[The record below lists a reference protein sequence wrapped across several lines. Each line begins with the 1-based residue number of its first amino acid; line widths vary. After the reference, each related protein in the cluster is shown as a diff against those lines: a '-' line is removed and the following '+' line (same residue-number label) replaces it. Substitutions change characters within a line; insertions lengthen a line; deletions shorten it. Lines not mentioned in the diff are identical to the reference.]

1 MAKIPTDKVI
11 KGKSLSEDLMNATL
25 DGLGIKEED
34 VKDKDAMKRQHK
46 NMAKAI
52 AIFIQ
57 NQDLKINKLKAV
69 TELEEV
75 GVEKDL
81 PVDVAP
87 NTLLGPYGPL
97 LSGIKKI
104 PGASGVI
111 SAIEGKLKK
120 VVQAVSSAGA
130 SLPFKLSKSKGL
142 KAQGYTYCGQ
152 HNVQGK
158 TKETGVESSSVGLN
172 DVKNL

>member
-1 MAKIPTDKVI
+1 MAKLSTDKII

-46 NMAKAI
+46 NMARAI

-69 TELEEV
+69 SEMEEV
-75 GVEKDL
+75 GMSQDL

-87 NTLLGPYGPL
+87 NTLMGPYGPL

-104 PGASGVI
+104 PGASSVI
-111 SAIEGKLKK
+111 SAIEGKIKK
-120 VVQAVSSAGA
+120 AVQAVSSAGA
-130 SLPFKLSKSKGL
+130 SLSFKLSKSKGP
-142 KAQGYTYCGQ
+142 KIW
-152 HNVQGK
+152 N
-158 TKETGVESSSVGLN
+158 ETIE
-172 DVKNL
+172 NLE